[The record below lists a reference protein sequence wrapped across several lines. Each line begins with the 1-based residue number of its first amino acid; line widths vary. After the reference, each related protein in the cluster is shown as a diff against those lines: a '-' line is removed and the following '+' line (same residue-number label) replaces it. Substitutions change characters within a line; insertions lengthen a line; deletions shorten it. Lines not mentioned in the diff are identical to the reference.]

1 MLMTYKIQIL
11 ILEHTFALYLNVST
25 VFSKRKTPI
34 NGKIMMFEDIF
45 QIYKWINI
53 SSISSVW
60 LSLFY

>member
-25 VFSKRKTPI
+25 VFSKLKTPI
-34 NGKIMMFEDIF
+34 NGKIMMFDDIF

-53 SSISSVW
+53 SSVSSVW